1 MQEGGQQAAS
11 DAPPDGRRRRWAGH
25 RAARREEFVAAAM
38 AAVRRHGEATGLDEI
53 AAETGVSKSVVYRH
67 FADRADLFAAV
78 LDAIADDVLMPRI
91 AVELDQ
97 LGQPDGAEVTD
108 AETIR
113 RVVRAFVSVVDDEP
127 ELYRFALAHAA
138 AGAGGDFV
146 ASTEKRIA
154 LALSAL
160 LGDRLR
166 ELGLDSGGAQ
176 VWAFGVV
183 GMVQLATRRWAD
195 ERSMSADAL
204 VDYLTTIVLGG
215 LVALTEGE
223 SGGGGR
229 VRRSA
234 SRG

>member
-1 MQEGGQQAAS
+1 
-11 DAPPDGRRRRWAGH
+11 
-25 RAARREEFVAAAM
+25 M
-38 AAVRRHGEATGLDEI
+38 AAVRRHGEATGLEEI

-67 FADRADLFAAV
+67 FTDRQDLFAAV

-91 AVELDQ
+91 ADELAQ
-97 LGQPDGAEVTD
+97 LRGSGGAEVTD
-108 AETIR
+108 VETIR
-113 RVVRAFVSVVDDEP
+113 RVVRAFVTVVDDEP

-138 AGAGGDFV
+138 AGSDGDFV
-146 ASTEKRIA
+146 AATERRIA

-204 VDYLTTIVLGG
+204 VDYLTTIVHGG
-215 LVALTEGE
+215 LEAL
-223 SGGGGR
+223 SHHPPSD
-229 VRRSA
+229 RRGPLSI
-234 SRG
+234 S

>member
-1 MQEGGQQAAS
+1 MQEDGRSPSSQ
-11 DAPPDGRRRRWAGH
+11 PHPDGRRKRWLGQ
-25 RAARREEFVAAAM
+25 RQARREEFVAGAM
-38 AAVRRHGEATGLDEI
+38 TAVRRHGESTGLDEI
-53 AAETGVSKSVVYRH
+53 AAQTGVSKSVVYRH
-67 FADRADLFAAV
+67 FTDRADLFAAM
-78 LDAIADDVLMPRI
+78 LDAIADEVLMPRI
-91 AVELDQ
+91 AAELGR
-97 LGQPDGAEVTD
+97 LGEPGGGDVTD
-108 AETIR
+108 ADTIR

-138 AGAGGDFV
+138 VGAGGDFV
-146 ASTEKRIA
+146 ASTERRIA

-160 LGDRLR
+160 VGDRLR

-215 LVALTEGE
+215 LTALAQSPRAG
-223 SGGGGR
+223 
-229 VRRSA
+229 
-234 SRG
+234 

>member
-1 MQEGGQQAAS
+1 
-11 DAPPDGRRRRWAGH
+11 
-25 RAARREEFVAAAM
+25 M
-38 AAVRRHGEATGLDEI
+38 AAVRRHGEDTGLDEI
-53 AAETGVSKSVVYRH
+53 AAEIGVSKSVVYRH

-91 AVELDQ
+91 TVALQQLAEVDGDQ
-97 LGQPDGAEVTD
+97 VTD

-138 AGAGGDFV
+138 VGAGGDFV
-146 ASTEKRIA
+146 ASTERRIA

-160 LGDRLR
+160 LGDPLR
-166 ELGLDSGGAQ
+166 DLGLDSGGAQ

-204 VDYLTTIVLGG
+204 VDYLTRIVLGG
-215 LVALTEGE
+215 LVALTGPP
-223 SGGGGR
+223 SP
-229 VRRSA
+229 
-234 SRG
+234 